1 MLGHLS
7 SLQVFPLEILK
18 KFIQFGKQQNRP
30 LQAQHASVAETCA
43 GTQKLLSVRFDL
55 KCFDQMS
62 SYHHHRKMIAS
73 SSYQHYLCINIIVS
87 STSSYHQHYHHQ
99 HHWHS
104 HHHYMTLQL
113 FIDVDCK
120 NVTYSSTV
128 SDQVKA
134 ATETFLNP
142 FFVKF
147 LKTRFLDF
155 IT

>member
-87 STSSYHQHYHHQ
+87 STLSS
-99 HHWHS
+99 S
-104 HHHYMTLQL
+104 TPLTFSSSLQL

>member
-1 MLGHLS
+1 MGHLS

-87 STSSYHQHYHHQ
+87 STLSS
-99 HHWHS
+99 S
-104 HHHYMTLQL
+104 TPLTFSSSLQL

>member
-1 MLGHLS
+1 
-7 SLQVFPLEILK
+7 
-18 KFIQFGKQQNRP
+18 
-30 LQAQHASVAETCA
+30 
-43 GTQKLLSVRFDL
+43 
-55 KCFDQMS
+55 
-62 SYHHHRKMIAS
+62 MIAS

-87 STSSYHQHYHHQ
+87 STPLTFSS
-99 HHWHS
+99 S
-104 HHHYMTLQL
+104 LQL

>member
-1 MLGHLS
+1 
-7 SLQVFPLEILK
+7 
-18 KFIQFGKQQNRP
+18 
-30 LQAQHASVAETCA
+30 
-43 GTQKLLSVRFDL
+43 
-55 KCFDQMS
+55 
-62 SYHHHRKMIAS
+62 MIAS

-87 STSSYHQHYHHQ
+87 STLSS
-99 HHWHS
+99 S
-104 HHHYMTLQL
+104 TPLTFSSSLQL